1 VPDEPLAR
9 IEWTERAAAV
19 ASYRE
24 HFGHNSEIEAI
35 GPAPRAADSDRRVA
49 WEQAADALGIRGA
62 ERDMAR
68 HTEGE
73 LLNLIAAYT
82 REEAWLPPNVDDRL
96 RTAHIAA
103 RESEGSVARLR
114 VQLEVEARHDAQRV
128 DIAERLGRAEALAA
142 RMADRAATL
151 DEIADVRVAAV
162 ASVADVEATARAAR
176 AELRHRGIDPETL
189 RRDDAER
196 EREAEPVT
204 ATAAEQHAE
213 PERGPERGEHEEI
226 DEALAAIRGGGSSR
240 EQRAER
246 PAFQMEPT
254 VREPAYQAARAGDD
268 LDESARLR
276 EDLATARA
284 AAERATAKRARPERE
299 PEPAS
304 SAASLQAEPERAPER
319 GEDEEI
325 DPALAAIRGGAES
338 REQRAERPAVERPAA
353 VEAPGR
359 EDAEAGDDLDESARL
374 REDLAKARAAAER
387 LATQHEVKAERE
399 ADLDID
405 AALRAVRGE
414 HVEQQRPPPQRD
426 QGIGIGGP

>member
-1 VPDEPLAR
+1 MRD
-9 IEWTERAAAV
+9 RAAA
-19 ASYRE
+19 
-24 HFGHNSEIEAI
+24 
-35 GPAPRAADSDRRVA
+35 
-49 WEQAADALGIRGA
+49 
-62 ERDMAR
+62 
-68 HTEGE
+68 
-73 LLNLIAAYT
+73 
-82 REEAWLPPNVDDRL
+82 
-96 RTAHIAA
+96 
-103 RESEGSVARLR
+103 
-114 VQLEVEARHDAQRV
+114 
-128 DIAERLGRAEALAA
+128 
-142 RMADRAATL
+142 L

-162 ASVADVEATARAAR
+162 ASVADVEATARAAQ

-196 EREAEPVT
+196 APQPEPEP
-204 ATAAEQHAE
+204 AAAAAAHHPE
-213 PERGPERGEHEEI
+213 PERAPARAEQEEI
-226 DEALAAIRGGGSSR
+226 DPALAAIRGGGSSR

-246 PAFQMEPT
+246 TGAEPT
-254 VREPAYQAARAGDD
+254 AIVEAPSREDAEAGDD

-276 EDLATARA
+276 EDLAKARA

-319 GEDEEI
+319 GEHEEI
-325 DPALAAIRGGAES
+325 DEALAAIRGGGSS

-414 HVEQQRPPPQRD
+414 HLEQQRRPPQRD